1 MSEVR
6 KEKDSLGFVEVP
18 SRAYYG
24 AQTARAVENF
34 PISGMRAHP
43 QLIRAL
49 GMVKRAAAEANKE
62 LGLVDQKRQVEWRV
76 RGRCISGRRGG
87 KPAHEQQ

>member
-1 MSEVR
+1 MTETR
-6 KEKDSLGFVEVP
+6 REKDSLGFVDVP

-43 QLIRAL
+43 ALIRAI
-49 GMVKRAAAEANKE
+49 GMVKRAAAEANRE
-62 LGLVDQKRQVEWRV
+62 LALIDAERADAIIKAAQEVIDG
-76 RGRCISGRRGG
+76 
-87 KPAHEQQ
+87 